1 MHVCIIFFFCFSFVL
16 FCFVFFFL
24 TISPIMQNLQYK
36 YYNIIVKHK
45 YVVGRKHKFYCK
57 MIYDKLS
64 VENATLLL
72 PDFNFKKKKATA
84 TTTTKTIVNL

>member
-1 MHVCIIFFFCFSFVL
+1 MHVCIIYFFFAFL
-16 FCFVFFFL
+16 FCFDFFL
-24 TISPIMQNLQYK
+24 TIFPIMQNLQYK

-57 MIYDKLS
+57 MIYDRLS

-72 PDFNFKKKKATA
+72 PDLNFKKKKETA

>member
-1 MHVCIIFFFCFSFVL
+1 MCACVHYFFFWLFFFVL
-16 FCFVFFFL
+16 IFFL
-24 TISPIMQNLQYK
+24 TIFPIMQNLQYK

-45 YVVGRKHKFYCK
+45 YVVGCKHKFYCK

-72 PDFNFKKKKATA
+72 PDLNFKKKKATA